1 MFVHNYQR
9 HPKVAEAKIVVWLF
23 YIIGVPVW
31 SYAIYINIETWKGD
45 VLFVA
50 GLIVMAIKGYYL
62 VRRNEAMGRKE
73 NQEERLR
80 EIEIAERTLNSMKK
94 KSSL

>member
-1 MFVHNYQR
+1 MFVYHYQR
-9 HPKVAEAKIVVWLF
+9 NHPVAEAKIVVWLF
-23 YIIGVPVW
+23 YIIGVPIW

-62 VRRNEAMGRKE
+62 IRRNEALGRKE
-73 NQEERLR
+73 LQEEVLR
-80 EIEIAERTLNSMKK
+80 ELEIQKIRKQVNHK
-94 KSSL
+94 